1 MTNFYSEI
9 YKARKSRA
17 AVIKQLLELIYLDE
31 SIENNLLSLN
41 GYANSKPDIDILDCK
56 INLLSYGYKN
66 LFKGAG
72 EVLSEAMPLLK
83 SSYCLA
89 NSYFMESIKQDY
101 VWHKHVFNSDEYSK
115 KLQRMEVDKAGLFL
129 GFSSIFSTQLAF
141 EKLLELVISAQDQN
155 FYRVNAEL
163 KYGAQLFMIQLATE
177 FLKMPQRD
185 WSAHFNGEP
194 LFDEILIHWNDE
206 DDSELKPLLVQLCN
220 RHTHHTRASTS
231 KNNHD
236 FDHLGLYHF
245 PVEVLMVLRL
255 RQWSGLSI
263 PEIKHPLM
271 EAPFDKLPEINR
283 DYSDELLEKVN
294 ARARKDYPDFE
305 KVLEQGIKGAKAWQ
319 PIADKIERESVPLAS
334 SQVDHQKRLCE
345 WFTKEQVSQELKH
358 GQQQTAKLAQRL
370 LQKEE
375 VHQLNILLSHS
386 QLGYR
391 NLKNTPISKLVNLP
405 DSDAIWHPASLLQ
418 DWSLLQ
424 NWAMDLA
431 DDADEIQNFIERR
444 LSLLQLEMPDSSLLS
459 NVSDEWDWD
468 DNPNRYDLFDAQVSV
483 ANQLLNT
490 LGYCFVSL
498 DIGRSEYVVYL
509 TSIDNK
515 ERLSPFTSIDNL
527 NVNIEF

>member
-1 MTNFYSEI
+1 
-9 YKARKSRA
+9 
-17 AVIKQLLELIYLDE
+17 
-31 SIENNLLSLN
+31 
-41 GYANSKPDIDILDCK
+41 
-56 INLLSYGYKN
+56 
-66 LFKGAG
+66 
-72 EVLSEAMPLLK
+72 
-83 SSYCLA
+83 
-89 NSYFMESIKQDY
+89 
-101 VWHKHVFNSDEYSK
+101 
-115 KLQRMEVDKAGLFL
+115 
-129 GFSSIFSTQLAF
+129 
-141 EKLLELVISAQDQN
+141 
-155 FYRVNAEL
+155 
-163 KYGAQLFMIQLATE
+163 
-177 FLKMPQRD
+177 
-185 WSAHFNGEP
+185 
-194 LFDEILIHWNDE
+194 
-206 DDSELKPLLVQLCN
+206 
-220 RHTHHTRASTS
+220 
-231 KNNHD
+231 
-236 FDHLGLYHF
+236 
-245 PVEVLMVLRL
+245 MVLRL

-283 DYSDELLEKVN
+283 DYSDELLEKVK

-334 SQVDHQKRLCE
+334 TQVDHQKRLCE
-345 WFTKEQVSQELKH
+345 WFTKEQVSQELQH

-391 NLKNTPISKLVNLP
+391 HLKNTPISKLVNLP

-424 NWAMDLA
+424 NWAINLA

-444 LSLLQLEMPDSSLLS
+444 LSLLQLEMPDLSLLS

-515 ERLSPFTSIDNL
+515 ERLSPFTSIDDL